1 MKRCKTDPCIYYSV
15 DLKLIVAIYVDDFL
29 IFYQDENHLNELKH
43 FLNTTFKMKDLG
55 VARSCLGIRIQQHD
69 DGSIELD
76 QMHYIQEILERFG
89 MADCKPVGTP
99 SDTSKKLS
107 ASMVNDSNNL
117 VGKIPYQEAVGS
129 LLHLTQGTRPDI
141 AFAVNDVSRF
151 NANHSNEHWQAVKRI
166 FRYLKGTLDYTLKY
180 HGQENTKLHAY
191 TDADWAS
198 EPDERRSC
206 SGHVLKMAN
215 AAISWC
221 SKRQKIVALS
231 STEAEYIALSSTV
244 REVIWMTQLATE
256 VDNGYNE
263 PTKIWCDNQST
274 IKLADS
280 EAYRPR
286 TKHIDIRYHHTR
298 SKIDDGTI
306 LIDFVPTG
314 KMTADS
320 LTKAV
325 SKEKTIF
332 CANGMG
338 LQPTESKVQ

>member
-1 MKRCKTDPCIYYSV
+1 
-15 DLKLIVAIYVDDFL
+15 
-29 IFYQDENHLNELKH
+29 
-43 FLNTTFKMKDLG
+43 MKDLG
-55 VARSCLGIRIQQHD
+55 EARSCLGIRIKQHD
-69 DGSIELD
+69 GCIELD
-76 QMHYIQEILERFG
+76 QSNYIQEILVRFG

-99 SDTSKKLS
+99 SDTSQKLS
-107 ASMVNDSNNL
+107 VSMVDDSNSL
-117 VGKIPYQEAVGS
+117 VDKIPYQEAVGS

-151 NANHSNEHWQAVKRI
+151 NAKHSNVHWQAVKRI
-166 FRYLKGTLDYTLKY
+166 FRYLKGTLDYKLKY
-180 HGQENTKLHAY
+180 HGQGNVELHAY

-198 EPDERRSC
+198 EPDKRRSC
-206 SGHVLKMAN
+206 SGYVLKMAN

-221 SKRQKIVALS
+221 SKRQNIVALS

-244 REVIWMTQLATE
+244 REVIWMRQLATE
-256 VDNGYNE
+256 VENGNNE
-263 PTKIWCDNQST
+263 PTKIWCDNQSA

-286 TKHIDIRYHHTR
+286 TKHIDIRFHHTR

-314 KMTADS
+314 EMTADS

-332 CANGMG
+332 CATGMG
-338 LQPTESKVQ
+338 LRPIESKA